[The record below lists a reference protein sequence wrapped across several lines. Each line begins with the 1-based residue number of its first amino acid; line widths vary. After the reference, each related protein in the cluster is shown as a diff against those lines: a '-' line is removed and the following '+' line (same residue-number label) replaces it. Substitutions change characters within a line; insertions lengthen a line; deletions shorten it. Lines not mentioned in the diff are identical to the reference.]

1 MSGMPAN
8 ILFVDDEERVLR
20 SLEMLFKNRYRV
32 FSTSDGHEAVEI
44 VRRERIHVIVSDQRM
59 PIMTGVEVLRR
70 VRQASPNTMRLLL
83 TGYSDLEAI
92 VNSVNEGEIFR
103 YLTKPWSA
111 KEILS
116 TVGQAAEIA
125 LSLQEEAGADAIG
138 PAPGVLVIDEDP
150 TVVEMVKAIM
160 GPTRPVKWSVDLD
173 EAFATLADSDIAV
186 VVCDI
191 RLRGRDISAAVKA
204 LKESNP
210 TVLTI
215 VQTQLQDVET
225 LRSLINQGQIYRF
238 LPKPARRG
246 LLEMSLHAASRR
258 HGSLKT
264 APKLADRYRVEKNDP
279 APVAALS
286 TKLLGYLDRMRQGKS
301 F

>member
-1 MSGMPAN
+1 MSEKAN

-20 SLEMLFKNRYRV
+20 SLEMLFKNRFKV
-32 FSTSDGHEAVEI
+32 HTTIDGNEAVDI
-44 VRRERIHVIVSDQRM
+44 CRRDRIHVVVSDQRM
-59 PIMTGVEVLRR
+59 PLITGVEVLRR
-70 VRQASPNTMRLLL
+70 VREVSPNTMRLLL

-103 YLTKPWSA
+103 YLSKPWSA
-111 KEILS
+111 KEI
-116 TVGQAAEIA
+116 TNIVNQAANIA
-125 LSLQEEAGADAIG
+125 LSLEQQTNVDTGG
-138 PAPGVLVIDEDP
+138 VAPGVLVIDEDP
-150 TVVEMVKAIM
+150 SVVEMVKAIC
-160 GPTRPVKWSVDLD
+160 GKERQVTWSVDLD
-173 EAFATLADSDIAV
+173 EAFETLAANDIAI

-210 TVLTI
+210 MVLTI

-225 LRSLINQGQIYRF
+225 LRSLINHGQIYRF

-246 LLEMSLHAASRR
+246 LLEMSLEAASRR
-258 HGSLKT
+258 HVSMKSTPQLT
-264 APKLADRYRVEKNDP
+264 ARYQVEKSDP

-286 TKLLGYLDRMRQGKS
+286 TRLQGFLDRMRSGTKS
-301 F
+301 I

>member
-1 MSGMPAN
+1 MSDKAT

-20 SLEMLFKNRYRV
+20 SLEVLFKQRFRV
-32 FSTSDGHEAVEI
+32 LSTTDGHEAVDI
-44 VRRERIHVIVSDQRM
+44 VKRERVHVIISDQRM
-59 PIMTGVEVLRR
+59 PIMTGVDLLRR
-70 VRQASPNTMRLLL
+70 VREASPNTMRLLL

-111 KEILS
+111 KEILN
-116 TVGQAAEIA
+116 TVTQAAEIA
-125 LSLQEEAGADAIG
+125 LGLEEAAGAEPLGA
-138 PAPGVLVIDEDP
+138 APGVLVIDEDQ
-150 TVVEMVKAIM
+150 TIVEMVKAIC
-160 GPTRPVKWSVDLD
+160 GPTRTVQWSNDLD
-173 EAFATLADSDIAV
+173 EAFEMLAGNDIAI

-210 TVLTI
+210 MVLTI

-225 LRSLINQGQIYRF
+225 LRSLINHGQIYRF

-258 HGSLKT
+258 HLSLKT
-264 APKLADRYRVEKNDP
+264 APTLANRYRVERNEA

-286 TKLLGYLDRMRQGKS
+286 ARLLGYLDKMRQGKA

>member
-1 MSGMPAN
+1 MTDRAN

-20 SLEMLFKNRYRV
+20 SLEMLFKPRFQV
-32 FSTSDGHEAVEI
+32 FSTTDGHQAVEI
-44 VRRERIHVIVSDQRM
+44 AKHQRIHVIVSDQRM
-59 PIMTGVEVLRR
+59 PLMPGVEVLRR
-70 VRQASPNTMRLLL
+70 VREASPNTMRLLL

-92 VNSVNEGEIFR
+92 IGSVNEGEIFR

-111 KEILS
+111 KEILG
-116 TVGQAAEIA
+116 TVTQAAQIA
-125 LSLQEEAGADAIG
+125 LSLQEEAGTGALG

-150 TVVEMVKAIM
+150 TVVEMVKAIC
-160 GPTRPVKWSVDLD
+160 GPQRRVQWSMDLD
-173 EAFATLADSDIAV
+173 EAFETLAINDIAI

-191 RLRGRDISAAVKA
+191 RLRGRDISAAVQA

-225 LRSLINQGQIYRF
+225 LRGLINHGQIYRF

-258 HGSLKT
+258 HFSLKI
-264 APKLADRYRVEKNDP
+264 APTLAKRYEVERNEA

-286 TKLLGYLDRMRQGKS
+286 TRLLGYLDKMRQRVTP
-301 F
+301 

>member
-1 MSGMPAN
+1 MSEKAN

-20 SLEMLFKNRYRV
+20 SLEMLFRNRFKVYTTV
-32 FSTSDGHEAVEI
+32 DGNQAVDI
-44 VRRERIHVIVSDQRM
+44 CRRERIHVVVSDQRM
-59 PIMTGVEVLRR
+59 PAVTGVEVLRR
-70 VRQASPNTMRLLL
+70 VREVSPNTMRLLL

-111 KEILS
+111 KEITN
-116 TVGQAAEIA
+116 TVNQAADIA
-125 LSLQEEAGADAIG
+125 LSLEHEAGTDTGGA
-138 PAPGVLVIDEDP
+138 APGVLVIDEDP
-150 TVVEMVKAIM
+150 TVVEMVKAIC
-160 GPTRPVKWSVDLD
+160 GKDRAVNWSVDLD
-173 EAFATLADSDIAV
+173 EAFETLAANDIAI

-210 TVLTI
+210 MVLTI

-225 LRSLINQGQIYRF
+225 LRSLINHGQIYRF

-246 LLEMSLHAASRR
+246 LLEMSLEAASRR
-258 HGSLKT
+258 HVAMK
-264 APKLADRYRVEKNDP
+264 AVPRLASRYQVEKNEQ
-279 APVAALS
+279 APVVALS
-286 TKLLGYLDRMRQGKS
+286 NRLLGYLDKMRQGRS
-301 F
+301 S

>member
-1 MSGMPAN
+1 MSDPKATL
-8 ILFVDDEERVLR
+8 LFVDDEERVLR

-32 FSTSDGHEAVEI
+32 LTTTDGQEAVAI
-44 VRRERIHVIVSDQRM
+44 AKRERVHVVVSDQRM

-70 VRQASPNTMRLLL
+70 VRAVSPNTMRLLL

-103 YLTKPWSA
+103 YLSKPWSA
-111 KEILS
+111 KEILG
-116 TVGQAAEIA
+116 TVTQAAEIA
-125 LSLQEEAGADAIG
+125 LSLQEEAGEGAIG

-150 TVVEMVKAIM
+150 TVVEMVKAIC
-160 GPTRPVKWSVDLD
+160 GQDRTVKWSVDLD
-173 EAFATLADSDIAV
+173 EAFQTLADSDIAV

-210 TVLTI
+210 QVLTI

-225 LRSLINQGQIYRF
+225 LRGLINHGQIYRF

-258 HGSLKT
+258 HGSLKA
-264 APKLADRYRVEKNDP
+264 APQLSNRYRVEKSDP

-286 TKLLGYLDRMRQGKS
+286 NKLQGFLDRMRQGRV
-301 F
+301 

>member
-1 MSGMPAN
+1 MSDKAT
-8 ILFVDDEERVLR
+8 LLLVDDEERVLR
-20 SLEMLFKNRYRV
+20 SLEMLFKHRFKVLSTTDGNDALEMLRRDRV
-32 FSTSDGHEAVEI
+32 
-44 VRRERIHVIVSDQRM
+44 HVIVSDQRM
-59 PIMTGVEVLRR
+59 PIMTGVELLRR
-70 VRQASPNTMRLLL
+70 VREVSPNTMRLLL

-103 YLTKPWSA
+103 YLTKPWGA
-111 KEILS
+111 KEIMA
-116 TVGQAAEIA
+116 TVNQAAEIA
-125 LSLQEEAGADAIG
+125 LSLEEAAGAEPQG
-138 PAPGVLVIDEDP
+138 VAPGVLVIDEDQ
-150 TVVEMVKAIM
+150 TIVEMVKAIC
-160 GPTRPVKWSVDLD
+160 GPSREVKSSADLD
-173 EAFATLADSDIAV
+173 EAFDMLAGSDIAI

-210 TVLTI
+210 MILTI

-225 LRSLINQGQIYRF
+225 LRSLINHGQIYRF

-246 LLEMSLHAASRR
+246 LLEMSLQSASRR
-258 HGSLKT
+258 HLSLKT
-264 APKLADRYRVEKNDP
+264 APKLANRYQVERNEP

-286 TKLLGYLDRMRQGKS
+286 SRLLGYLDRMRQGKG

>member
-1 MSGMPAN
+1 MSDKATL
-8 ILFVDDEERVLR
+8 LFVDDEERVLR
-20 SLEMLFKNRYRV
+20 SLEVLFKNRFRV
-32 FSTSDGHEAVEI
+32 LTTTDGSEAVAM
-44 VRRERIHVIVSDQRM
+44 VRRERVHVIVSDQRM

-70 VRQASPNTMRLLL
+70 VREASPNTMRLLL

-103 YLTKPWSA
+103 YLSKPWSA
-111 KEILS
+111 KEILA
-116 TVGQAAEIA
+116 TVTQAAEIA
-125 LSLQEEAGADAIG
+125 LSLEEAAGAEPQG
-138 PAPGVLVIDEDP
+138 VAPGVLVIDEDP
-150 TVVEMVKAIM
+150 TVAEMVKAIC
-160 GPTRPVKWSVDLD
+160 GPSRPVKWSSDLD
-173 EAFATLADSDIAV
+173 EAFEMLAGSDIAI

-191 RLRGRDISAAVKA
+191 RLRGRDISAAVRA

-210 TVLTI
+210 LILTI
-215 VQTQLQDVET
+215 VQTQLQDVEM
-225 LRSLINQGQIYRF
+225 LRSLINHGQIYRF

-258 HGSLKT
+258 HLSLMS
-264 APKLADRYRVEKNDP
+264 APKLANRYQVERNDL

-286 TKLLGYLDRMRQGKS
+286 TRLFGYLDRMRQGKG

>member
-1 MSGMPAN
+1 MSEKAT
-8 ILFVDDEERVLR
+8 LLLVDDEERVLR
-20 SLEMLFKNRYRV
+20 SLEMLFKHRFKV
-32 FSTSDGHEAVEI
+32 LSTADGNEALDML
-44 VRRERIHVIVSDQRM
+44 RRERVHVIVSDQRM
-59 PIMTGVEVLRR
+59 PIMTGVELLRR
-70 VRQASPNTMRLLL
+70 VREISPNTMRLLL

-103 YLTKPWSA
+103 YLTKPWGA
-111 KEILS
+111 KEITT
-116 TVGQAAEIA
+116 TVSQAAEIA
-125 LSLQEEAGADAIG
+125 LSLEEAAGAEPQGA
-138 PAPGVLVIDEDP
+138 APGVLVIDEDQ
-150 TVVEMVKAIM
+150 TIVEMVKTIC
-160 GPTRPVKWSVDLD
+160 GPTREVKWSADLD
-173 EAFATLADSDIAV
+173 EAFDMLAGSDIAI

-210 TVLTI
+210 MILTI

-225 LRSLINQGQIYRF
+225 LRSLINHGQIYRF

-246 LLEMSLHAASRR
+246 LLEMSLQSASRR
-258 HGSLKT
+258 HLSLKT
-264 APKLADRYRVEKNDP
+264 APKLANRYRVERSEP

-286 TKLLGYLDRMRQGKS
+286 SRLLGYLDRMRQGKG

>member
-1 MSGMPAN
+1 MSEKAT
-8 ILFVDDEERVLR
+8 LLLVDDEERVLR
-20 SLEMLFKNRYRV
+20 SLEMLFKHHFKV
-32 FSTSDGHEAVEI
+32 LSTTDGNEALEML
-44 VRRERIHVIVSDQRM
+44 RRERVHVIVSDQRM

-70 VRQASPNTMRLLL
+70 IREVSPNTMRLLL

-103 YLTKPWSA
+103 YLTKPWGA
-111 KEILS
+111 KEIMG
-116 TVGQAAEIA
+116 TVSQAAQIA
-125 LSLQEEAGADAIG
+125 LSLEEAAGAEPQGA
-138 PAPGVLVIDEDP
+138 APGVLVIDEDQ
-150 TVVEMVKAIM
+150 TIVEMVKAIC
-160 GPTRPVKWSVDLD
+160 GPTREVQWSADLD
-173 EAFATLADSDIAV
+173 EAFDLLAGSDIAI

-210 TVLTI
+210 MILTI

-225 LRSLINQGQIYRF
+225 LRSLINHGQIYRF

-246 LLEMSLHAASRR
+246 LLEMSLQSASRR
-258 HGSLKT
+258 HLSLKT
-264 APKLADRYRVEKNDP
+264 APKLVNRYQVERNEQ
-279 APVAALS
+279 APVVALS
-286 TKLLGYLDRMRQGKS
+286 SRLLGYLDRMRQGKG

>member
-1 MSGMPAN
+1 MSEKASV
-8 ILFVDDEERVLR
+8 LFVDDEERVLR
-20 SLEMLFKNRYRV
+20 SLEMLFKNQFRV
-32 FSTSDGHEAVEI
+32 YTTTDGNEALAI
-44 VRRERIHVIVSDQRM
+44 VRGERIHVIVSDQRM
-59 PIMTGVEVLRR
+59 PLMTGVEVLRR
-70 VRQASPNTMRLLL
+70 VREASPNTMRLLL

-111 KEILS
+111 REILG
-116 TVGQAAEIA
+116 TVAQAAKIA
-125 LSLQEEAGADAIG
+125 QSLEEESAHGQPG
-138 PAPGVLVIDEDP
+138 LVPGVLVIDEDP
-150 TVVEMVKAIM
+150 TVVEMVKAIL
-160 GPTRPVKWSVDLD
+160 GPQRQVTWSMDLD
-173 EAFATLADSDIAV
+173 EAFETLAVNDIAI

-191 RLRGRDISAAVKA
+191 RLRGRDISAAVQA

-225 LRSLINQGQIYRF
+225 LRSLINHGQIYRF

-246 LLEMSLHAASRR
+246 LLEMSLHAATRR
-258 HGSLKT
+258 HGSLKVSPRI
-264 APKLADRYRVEKNDP
+264 AARYQVERNEP

-286 TKLLGYLDRMRQGKS
+286 TKLLGYLDRMRQGKNA
-301 F
+301 

>member
-1 MSGMPAN
+1 MSDKATL
-8 ILFVDDEERVLR
+8 LFVDDEERVLR
-20 SLEMLFKNRYRV
+20 SLEVLFKQRFRV
-32 FSTSDGHEAVEI
+32 LSTTDGREAVYI
-44 VRRERIHVIVSDQRM
+44 VKRERVHVIVSDQRM
-59 PIMTGVEVLRR
+59 PIMTGVELLRR
-70 VRQASPNTMRLLL
+70 VREASPNTMRLLL

-111 KEILS
+111 KEILG
-116 TVGQAAEIA
+116 TVTQAAEIA
-125 LSLQEEAGADAIG
+125 LGLEEAAGAEHQGA
-138 PAPGVLVIDEDP
+138 APGVLVIDEDQ
-150 TVVEMVKAIM
+150 TIVEMVKAIC
-160 GPTRPVKWSVDLD
+160 GPTRQVQSSSDLD
-173 EAFATLADSDIAV
+173 EAFEMLAGNDIAI

-210 TVLTI
+210 MVLTI

-225 LRSLINQGQIYRF
+225 LRSLINHGQIYRF

-246 LLEMSLHAASRR
+246 LLEMSLQSASRR
-258 HGSLKT
+258 HLSLKT
-264 APKLADRYRVEKNDP
+264 APMLANRYRVERSEP

-286 TKLLGYLDRMRQGKS
+286 TRLLGYLDRMRQGKA

>member
-1 MSGMPAN
+1 MSDKAT

-20 SLEMLFKNRYRV
+20 SLEVLFKNRFRV
-32 FSTSDGHEAVEI
+32 LTTTDGNEAVAM

-70 VRQASPNTMRLLL
+70 VREASPNTMRLLL

-111 KEILS
+111 KEILT
-116 TVGQAAEIA
+116 TVTQAAEIA
-125 LSLQEEAGADAIG
+125 LSLEEAAGADPQG

-150 TVVEMVKAIM
+150 TVVEMVKAIC
-160 GPTRPVKWSVDLD
+160 GSTRKVQWSADLD
-173 EAFATLADSDIAV
+173 EAFELLAGSDIAI

-210 TVLTI
+210 LILTI
-215 VQTQLQDVET
+215 VQTQLQDVEM
-225 LRSLINQGQIYRF
+225 LRSLINHGQIYRF

-258 HGSLKT
+258 QLSLMS
-264 APKLADRYRVEKNDP
+264 APKLANRYQVERNDQ

-286 TKLLGYLDRMRQGKS
+286 SRLLGYLDKVRQGKG

>member
-1 MSGMPAN
+1 MSEKAT
-8 ILFVDDEERVLR
+8 LLLVDDEERVLR
-20 SLEMLFKNRYRV
+20 SLEMLFKHRFKV
-32 FSTSDGHEAVEI
+32 LSTTDGNEALELL
-44 VRRERIHVIVSDQRM
+44 RRERVHVIVSDQRM
-59 PIMTGVEVLRR
+59 PVMTGVELLRR
-70 VRQASPNTMRLLL
+70 VREVSPNTMRLLL

-111 KEILS
+111 KEITA
-116 TVGQAAEIA
+116 TVSQAAEIA
-125 LSLQEEAGADAIG
+125 LSLEEAAGAEPQG
-138 PAPGVLVIDEDP
+138 VAPGVLVIDEDQ
-150 TVVEMVKAIM
+150 TIVEMVKAIC
-160 GPTRPVKWSVDLD
+160 GPAREVKWSADLD
-173 EAFATLADSDIAV
+173 EAFDMLAGSDIAI

-210 TVLTI
+210 MILTI

-225 LRSLINQGQIYRF
+225 LRSLINHGQIYRF

-246 LLEMSLHAASRR
+246 LLEMSLQSASRR
-258 HGSLKT
+258 HLSLKT
-264 APKLADRYRVEKNDP
+264 APKLASRYQVERSEP

-286 TKLLGYLDRMRQGKS
+286 SRLLGYLDRMRQGKG

>member
-1 MSGMPAN
+1 MSEKAN

-20 SLEMLFKNRYRV
+20 SLEMLFRNRFKVY
-32 FSTSDGHEAVEI
+32 TTTDGNEAVDI
-44 VRRERIHVIVSDQRM
+44 CRRDRIHVIVSDQRM
-59 PIMTGVEVLRR
+59 PAITGVEVLRR
-70 VRQASPNTMRLLL
+70 VREVSPNTMRLLL

-111 KEILS
+111 KEIAN
-116 TVGQAAEIA
+116 TVNQAANIA
-125 LSLQEEAGADAIG
+125 LSLENEGSGSATGT
-138 PAPGVLVIDEDP
+138 APGVLVIDEDP
-150 TVVEMVKAIM
+150 TVVEMVKAIC
-160 GPTRPVKWSVDLD
+160 GKERQVRSSTDLD
-173 EAFATLADSDIAV
+173 EAFATLAANDIAI

-210 TVLTI
+210 MVLTI

-225 LRSLINQGQIYRF
+225 LRSLINHGQIYRF

-246 LLEMSLHAASRR
+246 LLEMSLEAASRR
-258 HGSLKT
+258 HVSMKA
-264 APKLADRYRVEKNDP
+264 APQLASRYQVERNDT

-286 TKLLGYLDRMRQGKS
+286 TRLMGYLDRMRQGKPL
-301 F
+301 